1 MAKRYDNRKKKRIK
15 RYSQKNYQKGLWQ
28 KHYRDDLT
36 KSMKDKEKKDRKK
49 TGDDGKI
56 PQDKET

>member
-1 MAKRYDNRKKKRIK
+1 MK
-15 RYSQKNYQKGLWQ
+15 RYSQENYQKGLQQ

-49 TGDDGKI
+49 TGDNGKI
-56 PQDKET
+56 PQNKET